1 MSYLGCLRMVIA
13 HTMWCFVGFL
23 GFFVFCFC
31 LVCVRLEL
39 CVPKVACFSGLSIHG
54 RPIGFL

>member
-1 MSYLGCLRMVIA
+1 LA
-13 HTMWCFVGFL
+13 
-23 GFFVFCFC
+23 FFVFCFC

-54 RPIGFL
+54 RPFGFL